1 MQSLR
6 CRPFVAFAA
15 LLVALVA
22 PASVARAQATGTIRG
37 TVTDSTNRRGVP
49 GVQLT
54 IAGTTRGTVTND
66 NGAYT
71 LTAVPAGAVTI
82 RAQRLGYASQSRSVT
97 VVAGDV
103 VTADFALHPVAT
115 VLSAVVSVGYGTA
128 SRQDVSS
135 AIASVDSSTFANTPV
150 ASVDNAL
157 QGRIPGVQ
165 VMQNSGEPGSGISM
179 RVRGPA
185 SLNAGNQPLYVV
197 DGVPMIQGSLSQIAL
212 SGQDVTAISGLNPDE
227 IASID
232 VLKDAAA
239 AAIYG
244 SRGSNGVVIITTK
257 RGAAG
262 KTRFSLSSY
271 LGTQK
276 VEKTIGLVNAQ
287 QYVELYNESAKN
299 DGYDPADYPFVPG
312 VDDANTYDWQGAV
325 FRTAPVSDVNLS
337 MSGGNERLKF
347 YLSGSNFDQHGI
359 VIGSGYTR
367 QAGRLN
373 LDLNATDKLFVSSS
387 IALTRE
393 NNDRIPGD
401 QSLDGVVTNA
411 IGMQPF
417 VPIYGSNY
425 GYGGRAEGARYSN
438 PVAIADFNFDTFK
451 TLRALG
457 NLDAKYLFSDR
468 VWLSGRV
475 GADVYGINELTWGD
489 PRIDRTYAQSA
500 NGVGRTASNT
510 NTKYVAESFL
520 SVVALRS
527 AANRL
532 NVIGGASV
540 EYNHRDLSFTRGE
553 GFPAGFSTYIANA
566 ATITSWDGSATDNNL
581 VSFFARANWS
591 LKDRYLL
598 SASLRADGSSRFGAD
613 NRYGIFPAVSAGWT
627 VTDESFA
634 QGLARLATLKLR
646 ASYGVTGNQGI
657 GDFASRSLASGAPYS
672 GDAGVAPTQLG
683 NPALKWETT
692 QELDLGADIAVLD
705 GRASLI
711 VDWYNR
717 NTDDL
722 LVRRPIPATSGYT
735 SIWSNIGSIR
745 NRGVDLGLHTV
756 NLDGG
761 PRGLGWTSDLN
772 VTWNKNVVTALYGGQ
787 LATFNVSSR
796 ITSVAAVGQ
805 PIGEFY
811 LYKFLRVDPAT
822 GNAVFANADGTET
835 DAPTDRMFVGS
846 PQPKYYGGF
855 TNTFTFRNFDLRGFL
870 QFSEGNKVFN
880 MMRIFTDDG
889 GCTWDNES
897 TIALTRWQKPGDI
910 TNEPRMSYD
919 CTSGADVI
927 SSRFIEDGSFVR
939 LGEVTLGYKLPD
951 RLAAAA
957 KMDNARI
964 YLSGRNLHT
973 WTKYTGYNP
982 DVNSAGI
989 TSNVVMGVDYY
1000 AYPLARTFT
1009 LGISAGW

>member
-6 CRPFVAFAA
+6 CRPFVVFAA

-367 QAGRLN
+367 QAGRL
-373 LDLNATDKLFVSSS
+373 
-387 IALTRE
+387 
-393 NNDRIPGD
+393 
-401 QSLDGVVTNA
+401 
-411 IGMQPF
+411 
-417 VPIYGSNY
+417 
-425 GYGGRAEGARYSN
+425 
-438 PVAIADFNFDTFK
+438 
-451 TLRALG
+451 
-457 NLDAKYLFSDR
+457 
-468 VWLSGRV
+468 
-475 GADVYGINELTWGD
+475 
-489 PRIDRTYAQSA
+489 
-500 NGVGRTASNT
+500 
-510 NTKYVAESFL
+510 
-520 SVVALRS
+520 
-527 AANRL
+527 
-532 NVIGGASV
+532 
-540 EYNHRDLSFTRGE
+540 
-553 GFPAGFSTYIANA
+553 
-566 ATITSWDGSATDNNL
+566 
-581 VSFFARANWS
+581 
-591 LKDRYLL
+591 
-598 SASLRADGSSRFGAD
+598 
-613 NRYGIFPAVSAGWT
+613 
-627 VTDESFA
+627 
-634 QGLARLATLKLR
+634 
-646 ASYGVTGNQGI
+646 
-657 GDFASRSLASGAPYS
+657 
-672 GDAGVAPTQLG
+672 
-683 NPALKWETT
+683 
-692 QELDLGADIAVLD
+692 
-705 GRASLI
+705 
-711 VDWYNR
+711 
-717 NTDDL
+717 
-722 LVRRPIPATSGYT
+722 
-735 SIWSNIGSIR
+735 
-745 NRGVDLGLHTV
+745 
-756 NLDGG
+756 
-761 PRGLGWTSDLN
+761 
-772 VTWNKNVVTALYGGQ
+772 
-787 LATFNVSSR
+787 
-796 ITSVAAVGQ
+796 
-805 PIGEFY
+805 
-811 LYKFLRVDPAT
+811 
-822 GNAVFANADGTET
+822 
-835 DAPTDRMFVGS
+835 
-846 PQPKYYGGF
+846 
-855 TNTFTFRNFDLRGFL
+855 
-870 QFSEGNKVFN
+870 
-880 MMRIFTDDG
+880 
-889 GCTWDNES
+889 
-897 TIALTRWQKPGDI
+897 
-910 TNEPRMSYD
+910 
-919 CTSGADVI
+919 
-927 SSRFIEDGSFVR
+927 
-939 LGEVTLGYKLPD
+939 
-951 RLAAAA
+951 
-957 KMDNARI
+957 
-964 YLSGRNLHT
+964 T
-973 WTKYTGYNP
+973 WT
-982 DVNSAGI
+982 
-989 TSNVVMGVDYY
+989 
-1000 AYPLARTFT
+1000 
-1009 LGISAGW
+1009 